1 MANVKP
7 TKADD
12 STWLCVCGA
21 ALVPISFRAWARHE
35 NDWGEMRALSCPTPG
50 CAGNVAEKSEQ
61 YVTAMGKL
69 TDDEKKLLGLW
80 NWNPSKNSV
89 DVAAQLP

>member
-1 MANVKP
+1 MAVRLWGSVG
-7 TKADD
+7 ADLI
-12 STWLCVCGA
+12 SSVGA
-21 ALVPISFRAWARHE
+21 ARKRLGRC
-35 NDWGEMRALSCPTPG
+35 ALMSCPTPG